1 MLGSVVDRRRDN
13 NPIESFVTHTSYIEL
28 VEPGYRG
35 IV

>member
-1 MLGSVVDRRRDN
+1 MLGSVVDHGGDN

-28 VEPGYRG
+28 VEPGCRG